1 MVSSIS
7 CRARLPIVSTLLL
20 LAFVASWGQERD
32 QCDADFYASA
42 ASRQF
47 DKTGDWRVIRSFED
61 ASSHQSWMV
70 VRDKKQPAAPARLW
84 GPTMLRG
91 AGCASAE
98 ESREAL
104 LQTASRLIIHAGDSL
119 IVDEHT
125 AIVDARLE
133 ATALNAAAGG
143 ERLKVR
149 LMIGNRVVE
158 AVAIEPGRAEM
169 VPAMRKARP

>member
-1 MVSSIS
+1 MVSSIP
-7 CRARLPIVSTLLL
+7 CRITAALLL
-20 LAFVASWGQERD
+20 LPVVACWAQERE
-32 QCDADFYASA
+32 QCATDLYASPA
-42 ASRQF
+42 PRQF

-61 ASSHQSWMV
+61 ASTHQSWTV

-84 GPTMLRG
+84 GPTILRG

-143 ERLKVR
+143 ERLKIR
-149 LMIGNRVVE
+149 LKIGNRIVE

-169 VPAMRKARP
+169 VPAMREARP